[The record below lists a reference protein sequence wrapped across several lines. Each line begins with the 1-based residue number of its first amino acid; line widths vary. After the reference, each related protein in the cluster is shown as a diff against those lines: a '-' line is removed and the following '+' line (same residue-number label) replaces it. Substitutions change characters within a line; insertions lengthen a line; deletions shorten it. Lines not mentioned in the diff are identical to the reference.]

1 MNFDANKTPIEE
13 NKESAFGGTY
23 CKDIYSSVIEKWYQK
38 SWERFDQL
46 KNIDQKYYYSD
57 YNDANDVSINMVL
70 NVEHR

>member
-1 MNFDANKTPIEE
+1 MNLVQIRRLLKWLKKVRFL
-13 NKESAFGGTY
+13 GTY
-23 CKDIYSSVIEKWYQK
+23 CKDIYSSVIGKWYQK

-46 KNIDQKYYYSD
+46 KNIGQKYYYSD